1 MVVSKRSRLLRT
13 SPRFDRLLG
22 KNAATAA
29 AAAAT
34 NDDENSACYEINL
47 DVIGRVARFVGT
59 GRNDKN
65 LMALLV
71 AIGPT
76 DSRRIRHDYLKGN
89 DQYVVKCLRSCDNTM
104 APFGWA
110 NTTNSTRALNM
121 MANCRPCF
129 DRCRTKLLAWMEVNK
144 DWRSRCTKTNLQ
156 KYRRP
161 SEALEANLVFNNPAV
176 AIELGLHDVYSY
188 LIRDMGVDVCDTSYR
203 GFTSDV
209 ASKHQNMDK
218 FVYSQLIV
226 ALYKG
231 DVTILQTIL
240 SSPTFRLSSSPWT
253 SMYLLSE
260 WDILK
265 FAWATREY
273 LWKRLRRCYLINRS
287 TPTELSMDVRT
298 FSSLFKCSIVP
309 DRMRTA
315 LFFVSTGSVLSSGQV
330 QIHLL
335 RMRPAPLPCRFCV
348 KS

>member
-1 MVVSKRSRLLRT
+1 M
-13 SPRFDRLLG
+13 
-22 KNAATAA
+22 
-29 AAAAT
+29 
-34 NDDENSACYEINL
+34 
-47 DVIGRVARFVGT
+47 GT
-59 GRNDKN
+59 GRNDTN
-65 LMALLV
+65 LMSLLV

-76 DSRRIRHDYLKGN
+76 DSRKVRHDYLKGN
-89 DQYVVKCLRSCDNTM
+89 DEYVVQCLRSCDNTM

-129 DRCRTKLLAWMEVNK
+129 DRCRAKLLVWMEVNK

-161 SEALEANLVFNNPAV
+161 SGALEANLVFNNPAV
-176 AIELGLHDVYSY
+176 AIELGLHDAYSY
-188 LIRDMGVDVCDTSYR
+188 LVRDMGVDVCDTSYR

-231 DVTILQTIL
+231 DVPILQTIL

-253 SMYLLSE
+253 SMSLLSE

-265 FAWATREY
+265 FCLGHERVPLEAFETLLSNEQINANGTVDGCPYILKFIQMQNCARPYEDGLVLRVDRISSFLRAGANPLATNASGSSALSFLCGILR
-273 LWKRLRRCYLINRS
+273 RLRAKRQLSHTKLSQHRLL
-287 TPTELSMDVRT
+287 TEVVQEMVN
-298 FSSLFKCSIVP
+298 
-309 DRMRTA
+309 
-315 LFFVSTGSVLSSGQV
+315 FVDE
-330 QIHLL
+330 
-335 RMRPAPLPCRFCV
+335 
-348 KS
+348 